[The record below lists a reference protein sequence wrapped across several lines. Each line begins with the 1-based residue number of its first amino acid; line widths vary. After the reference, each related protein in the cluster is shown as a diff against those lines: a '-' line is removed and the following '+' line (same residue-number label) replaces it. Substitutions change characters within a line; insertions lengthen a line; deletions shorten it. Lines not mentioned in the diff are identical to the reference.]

1 MNDLIS
7 REGLI
12 KEVCGKCDGACDCC
26 CEENCIQCKRPNM
39 RCDFRKDLD
48 EAPTVDAVPVVH
60 GRWIEDT
67 YSNTSYDAD
76 CSVCGEKI
84 KWNGCMTDFNYCPN
98 CGAKMDGGDDD
109 GH

>member
-7 REGLI
+7 REELI

-48 EAPTVDAVPVVH
+48 DAPTVDAVPVVRCKDCMRR
-60 GRWIEDT
+60 GT
-67 YSNTSYDAD
+67 TD
-76 CSVCGEKI
+76 CSMLEAFNSYPFHEPEDDAFCSNGERR
-84 KWNGCMTDFNYCPN
+84 TD
-98 CGAKMDGGDDD
+98 GKD
-109 GH
+109 

>member
-48 EAPTVDAVPVVH
+48 EAPTVDAVPVVRCKDCKQWRRNIGFTDSPNGH
-60 GRWIEDT
+60 CFYHDIDT
-67 YSNTSYDAD
+67 NGFDFCSY
-76 CSVCGEKI
+76 GERREE
-84 KWNGCMTDFNYCPN
+84 
-98 CGAKMDGGDDD
+98 
-109 GH
+109 